1 MRAVAWSVAGDR
13 IGGQCPSRGVH
24 VASGGRSFPAVGGRL
39 HRRFAHSCAD
49 SSFPQEQAQF
59 MNGKALTTGIAL
71 AALLAVAAGPAA
83 AQAPDRLSAADVY
96 DALAAQGYVDID
108 DIEFDDGMWEAE
120 ARRGDGRRIDL
131 RLDARTGA
139 IYPED
144 GTTALSMADV
154 EASL

>member
-1 MRAVAWSVAGDR
+1 
-13 IGGQCPSRGVH
+13 
-24 VASGGRSFPAVGGRL
+24 
-39 HRRFAHSCAD
+39 
-49 SSFPQEQAQF
+49 
-59 MNGKALTTGIAL
+59 MNGKASTTGIAL

-154 EASL
+154 EASLAAAGYSRVHDIRFDDGLWEADAFDADGVEWELYLDPRSAEIVGRERD